1 MVLQTKYFFVDT
13 SRSSIPYGTKFLRVL
28 IFAIFSS
35 DRQKLVPANR
45 AKLPQT
51 FFSAKMYSGVNIFSN
66 LNLLHRNIVN

>member
-13 SRSSIPYGTKFLRVL
+13 SRSSIPYGTKFLRIL

-45 AKLPQT
+45 DYRKHFFPQKCT
-51 FFSAKMYSGVNIFSN
+51 PE
-66 LNLLHRNIVN
+66 